1 MKPEDG
7 NFCVCVEGEKK
18 KKKIN
23 NKVTLKRPNAVGLLN
38 YSRVLIQGDG
48 G

>member
-7 NFCVCVEGEKK
+7 NFFVCVCRG

>member
-7 NFCVCVEGEKK
+7 NFCVCVCREKKK

-23 NKVTLKRPNAVGLLN
+23 NKVTLKRPNAVGVLN
-38 YSRVLIQGDG
+38 YLRV
-48 G
+48 